1 MQSEIKIVTYA
12 VKECVCVCI
21 AYIIIYVQVH
31 TIDDDQFLQISN
43 L

>member
-1 MQSEIKIVTYA
+1 MPWKSACMY
-12 VKECVCVCI
+12 

-31 TIDDDQFLQISN
+31 MIDDDQFLQISN